1 MNSST
6 DTSDGA
12 PAPAPLPT
20 RVRRVDH
27 LSFTVGDV
35 DRSAAFY
42 RRFGFEPHKRYTS
55 AGPEVDEG
63 ADTEDAEMDIQWLV
77 HPLGGPMLELIRY
90 VNHEAGRSAH
100 NSKVGAAH
108 LCFCVEDVNAA
119 FGALVSEGVEPLS
132 DPNEDEFGVRWVY
145 LRDPDGNA
153 VELIQDPP
161 EN

>member
-1 MNSST
+1 MTPPTRPSE
-6 DTSDGA
+6 DAA
-12 PAPAPLPT
+12 PATALPT

-27 LSFTVGDV
+27 LSFTVGDLE
-35 DRSAAFY
+35 RSAEFY
-42 RRFGFEPHKRYTS
+42 GRFGFEPLKHYTS

-63 ADTEDAEMDIQWLV
+63 ADTERADMDIQWLQ

-90 VNHEAGRSAH
+90 VHHDAGRAAH

-108 LCFCVEDVNAA
+108 LCFCVEDVSAA
-119 FGALVSEGVEPLS
+119 FGALVSDGVEPLS
-132 DPNEDEFGVRWVY
+132 DPHEDAFGVRWVY

-161 EN
+161 E